1 MTMLSEKEL
10 LEKWEPIL
18 NEDSVPEIKDPYRR
32 ACTALLL
39 ENEQLAL
46 TEAAPTNVAAGVAG
60 YDPVLI
66 SMIRRAMP
74 HMIAYDVCGVQPMT
88 TPTGLV
94 FAMRSRYTNQSGVE
108 ALWNEMNTTF
118 AGGTITAG
126 QTQVFLPGALIVA
139 STAQVGATI
148 TLSVGNANLVDIGMF
163 VAGAGITGPAV
174 VSAVAGGVGT
184 ATGIITFTAITANG
198 VVGSLGTLVSGA
210 NYQFGS
216 SVGLQTA
223 TASGEG
229 VTPATMGATIEKVTV
244 TAGTAQLST
253 GYSVELAQD
262 MKALHGLNAD
272 TELSNILGAE
282 LLAEQNRVVLR
293 NIYNVAK
300 AGAQKGTTTAGI
312 IDVGTGNDVDGRY
325 MSEKF
330 RGLLFQIQRDI
341 NAIAYDIRFGKGNI
355 LITSG
360 DVASALAAAGTL
372 SYTPAIQ
379 SLESLASDF
388 TQNTFVGNIGLIKVF
403 VDPYATADF
412 YAVGYKGPNPYQA
425 GLFFCPYVPAQLL
438 RATDPTTFQPL
449 LAMKMRYGIT
459 FNPLSTGTAASGGF
473 TAGGNF
479 RGNGFYRIGA
489 IVNLVK

>member
-1 MTMLSEKEL
+1 MMLTEQQL
-10 LEKWEPIL
+10 LEKWEPVL
-18 NEDSVPEIKDPYRR
+18 NESSIPEIKDPYRR
-32 ACTALLL
+32 AVTAILL
-39 ENEQLAL
+39 ENEEKAL
-46 TEAAPTNVAAGVAG
+46 QEAAPTNVAAGVAG

-108 ALWNEMNTTF
+108 ARWNEANTTY
-118 AGGTITAG
+118 AGSTVTGS
-126 QTQVFLPGALIVA
+126 QTQAFLPGAAIFA
-139 STAQVGATI
+139 STAQAGATI
-148 TLSVGNANLVDIGMF
+148 TLSLVNAALVDVGMSI
-163 VAGAGITGPAV
+163 AGSGITGPAV
-174 VSAVAGGVGT
+174 VSAVNTGTGV
-184 ATGIITFTAITANG
+184 ITVAAVTQNG
-198 VVGSLGTLVSGA
+198 VVGALGTLSASG
-210 NYQFGS
+210 NYQFGD
-216 SVGLQTA
+216 SVGIQTLTA
-223 TASGEG
+223 TGEG
-229 VTPATMGATIEKVTV
+229 ATPATMGFTIEKVTV
-244 TAGTAQLST
+244 TAGTFQLST

-300 AGAQKGTTTAGI
+300 PGAQKGTANAGI

-330 RGLLFQIQRDI
+330 RGLLFQIQRDV

-372 SYTPAIQ
+372 TYTPAIQ

-388 TQNTFVGNIGLIKVF
+388 TQNTFVGTIGQIKVF
-403 VDPYATADF
+403 VDPYATQDF
-412 YAVGYKGPNPYQA
+412 YVVGYKGANPYQA

-459 FNPLSTGTAASGGF
+459 YNPLAGGVGSV
-473 TAGGNF
+473 GGNF
-479 RGNGFYRIGA
+479 RQNGFYRIGA
-489 IVNLVK
+489 ISNLVK

>member
-1 MTMLSEKEL
+1 MSMLTEAQL

-18 NEDSVPEIKDPYRR
+18 NEDSLPEIKDPYRR
-32 ACTALLL
+32 AVTAILL
-39 ENEQLAL
+39 ENEEKAL
-46 TEAAPTNVAAGVAG
+46 QEAAPTNVAAGVAG

-94 FAMRSRYTNQSGVE
+94 FAMRSRYVNQAGTE
-108 ALWNEMNTTF
+108 ALWNEAQTTN
-118 AGGTITAG
+118 AGATAVAG
-126 QTQVFLPGALIVA
+126 QTQAFLPGAAVFA
-139 STAQVGATI
+139 STAQAGATI
-148 TLSVGNANLVDIGMF
+148 TLSLANAALVDVGMP
-163 VAGAGITGPAV
+163 VAGAGITGPV
-174 VSAVAGGVGT
+174 LVSAVNTGTGVVSLAVT
-184 ATGIITFTAITANG
+184 TANG
-198 VVGSLGTLVSGA
+198 ATGVLGTLVASA

-216 SVGLQTA
+216 SVGLGIVTA
-223 TASGEG
+223 TGEG
-229 VTPATMGATIEKVTV
+229 ATPATMGFTIEKVTV
-244 TAGTAQLST
+244 TAATYQLST

-293 NIYNVAK
+293 NIYNIAK
-300 AGAQKGTTTAGI
+300 SGAQKGTTNAGV

-330 RGLLFQIQRDI
+330 RGLLFQIQRDV

-355 LITSG
+355 LICSG

-372 SYTPAIQ
+372 TYTPAIQ
-379 SLESLASDF
+379 SLESLGSDF
-388 TQNTFVGNIGLIKVF
+388 TQNTFVGTIGQIKVF
-403 VDPYATADF
+403 VDPYATQDF
-412 YAVGYKGPNPYQA
+412 YVVGYKGSNPYQA
-425 GLFFCPYVPAQLL
+425 GMFFCPYVPAQLL

-459 FNPLSTGTAASGGF
+459 YNPLSTGTAPSGGY
-473 TAGGNF
+473 TIGGNF
-479 RGNGFYRIGA
+479 RQNGFYRIGA
-489 IVNLVK
+489 VTNLVK